1 MLRMRMGAWCSVGVI
16 QRFLEIHGIV
26 VVSRRVADDVSA
38 MGCVFGLE
46 ELAHPL
52 WDENGCLV

>member
-1 MLRMRMGAWCSVGVI
+1 MRMGAWCSVGVI

-46 ELAHPL
+46 ELVHPL

>member
-1 MLRMRMGAWCSVGVI
+1 M
-16 QRFLEIHGIV
+16 V

-52 WDENGCLV
+52 WDENGCLVQCWGNSEIFRDTWDRSGVKTGSR